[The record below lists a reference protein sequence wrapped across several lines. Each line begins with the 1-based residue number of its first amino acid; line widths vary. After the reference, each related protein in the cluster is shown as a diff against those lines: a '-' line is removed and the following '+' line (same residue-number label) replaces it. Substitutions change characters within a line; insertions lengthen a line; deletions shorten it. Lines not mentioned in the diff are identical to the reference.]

1 MAGTKLVISDPKRIA
16 EAVVYWTEATH
27 VAGEVL
33 HVDDRAQVG
42 RW

>member
-1 MAGTKLVISDPKRIA
+1 MAGTKLVISDPKKTG

-33 HVDDRAQVG
+33 HVDDSTQVG